1 MTQKDAKTL
10 DKLDK
15 QAAKIIQL
23 FSGAGCELIAP
34 DILQPA
40 DVFLDRSGENIR
52 QRAYVF
58 SDLDGAELCLRPD
71 LTVPAARVYLRNN
84 PQADQPARY
93 CYRGPAFRYQS
104 AEKSGVNPREF
115 EQMGVEFFGDSD
127 CQAVEAEVLVLT
139 IEALKT
145 VGLKDFSVHIG
156 DLGLFAA
163 IADKIDMPARWRER
177 MKHHF
182 WRPGAFRDLLSSLSD
197 GTYGDPDSNRMKVL
211 DEISGAGAGDIT
223 MAVSKVLDAKD
234 IPLAGLRSLDEI
246 AARLAEQ
253 AADRAQAPLDTEV
266 VSAIG
271 DYLLIDGP
279 PRESLEQV
287 EAIAKRLGIDI
298 SAAQQ
303 AFTRRL
309 DLAQERGVSLDK
321 ARFSAEFGRN
331 LEYYTGFVFQLEL
344 PDSNASGQIAGGGRY
359 DGLLT
364 DIGAPKPVPAIGCAI
379 HTERLLAAVKAGDL

>member
-15 QAAKIIQL
+15 QAAKIIEL
-23 FSGAGCELIAP
+23 FSNAHCELIAP

-71 LTVPAARVYLRNN
+71 LTVPAARVYLSNY

-104 AEKSGVNPREF
+104 GANPREF
-115 EQMGVEFFGDSD
+115 EQMGVEFFGDND
-127 CQAVEAEVLVLT
+127 RQAVEAEVLVLA
-139 IEALKT
+139 IEALKA
-145 VGLKDFSVHIG
+145 VGLKDFSVHLG

-182 WRPGAFRDLLSSLSD
+182 WRPGAFRNLLSSLSD
-197 GTYGDPDSNRMKVL
+197 GTYGDPGSNLMKVL
-211 DEISGAGAGDIT
+211 DEIAGMKADDIT
-223 MAVSKVLDAKD
+223 SAVSKVLDAKD
-234 IPLAGLRSLDEI
+234 MPLAGLRGLDEI

-266 VSAIG
+266 VKAIG

-287 EAIAKRLGIDI
+287 DAIAKRLGIDI
-298 SAAQQ
+298 STAQQ

-309 DLAQERGVSLDK
+309 DLAQERGVDLDN

-379 HTERLLAAVKAGDL
+379 HTERLLAAVGAGDL